1 MNKFRLI
8 LAPILCLAP
17 LLAHAAVTVQNL
29 RQWRAP
35 DHTRLV
41 FDLSAPLEHRVF
53 TLTDPDRVVV
63 DLDNARLGGPLPE
76 LDFSGPLLAAVRTG
90 QPNADTLRIVL
101 DLKTSVQPR
110 TFVLGPAGDYGNR
123 LVIDLIDKRAAL
135 EEEKADAEMQQER
148 ETRRKSGRIE
158 AKRPFLVAIDAGHG
172 GEDPG
177 AIGRRYRTR
186 EKDVTLAIARDLARL
201 VSANAGMKALLIRNG
216 DYYIGL
222 RERFHRARMHRAD
235 LFISIH
241 ADALPG
247 GHASGSSVYALSE
260 KGATDA
266 MAKIIADKENA
277 SDLIGGVSLS
287 DMDDVLAKV
296 LLDLSQ
302 TKTIQDSLVLG
313 GDLLTELRRV
323 GPVHTSF
330 VRQAGFVVLKAP
342 DIPSVLVETGFI
354 SNPAEERKLRSH
366 RFQREIAQSIFR
378 GIKRYLAHA
387 PVAPALARY
396 NDKAADTAQSTF

>member
-1 MNKFRLI
+1 MRLSERLGGMNKFRLI
-8 LAPILCLAP
+8 LAWFLLFAP
-17 LLAHAAVTVQNL
+17 YLAHADVTVRNL

-53 TLTDPDRVVV
+53 TLTNPDRIVV
-63 DLDNARLGGPLPE
+63 DLDNARLAGALPD
-76 LDFSGPLLAAVRTG
+76 LDYSGPLLAAVRTG
-90 QPNADTLRIVL
+90 RPDPDTLRIVL
-101 DLKTSVQPR
+101 DLKTAVQPR
-110 TFVLGPAGDYGNR
+110 TFVLGPAGDYGHR
-123 LVIDLIDKRAAL
+123 LVIDLLDSRAVR
-135 EEEKADAEMQQER
+135 EEEEADAVR
-148 ETRRKSGRIE
+148 NAKRKSDRSGS
-158 AKRPFLVAIDAGHG
+158 KRPFLVAIDAGHG

-201 VSANAGMKALLIRNG
+201 VDASPGMRALLIRDG
-216 DYYIGL
+216 DYYVGL
-222 RERFHRARMHRAD
+222 RERFHRARIHRAD

-247 GHASGSSVYALSE
+247 RQASGSSVYALSE

-277 SDLIGGVSLS
+277 ADLVGGVSLS
-287 DMDDVLAKV
+287 EMDDVLAKV

-302 TKTIQDSLVLG
+302 TKTIQDSLLLG

-323 GPVHTSF
+323 GPVHTRF

-342 DIPSVLVETGFI
+342 DIPSVLVETAFI
-354 SNPAEERKLRSH
+354 SNPAEERKLRSR
-366 RFQREIAQSIFR
+366 RFQRKMAEGILR
-378 GIKRYLAHA
+378 GIKRYRART
-387 PVAPALARY
+387 PTPALAQ
-396 NDKAADTAQSTF
+396 ADDGTMRVR

>member
-1 MNKFRLI
+1 MNKVRLVVVP
-8 LAPILCLAP
+8 LLFLAP
-17 LLAHAAVTVQNL
+17 LLAHAAVTVKNL

-53 TLTDPDRVVV
+53 TLINPDRVVV
-63 DLDNARLGGPLPE
+63 DLDNAKLGGPLPE
-76 LDFSGPLLAAVRTG
+76 LDFGGPLLAAVRTG
-90 QPNADTLRIVL
+90 RPDGDTLRIVL
-101 DLKTSVQPR
+101 DLKTAVQPR

-123 LVIDLIDKRAAL
+123 LVIDLIDKRAAA
-135 EEEKADAEMQQER
+135 EEEKADAELQRAR
-148 ETRRKSGRIE
+148 ETRRKSG
-158 AKRPFLVAIDAGHG
+158 ARPSFLVAIDAGHG

-186 EKDVTLAIARDLARL
+186 EKDVTLAIARDLARR
-201 VSANAGMKALLIRNG
+201 VNASAGMKALLIRDG

-222 RERFHRARMHRAD
+222 RERFHRARKHHAD

-241 ADALPG
+241 ADALPEG
-247 GHASGSSVYALSE
+247 RASGASVYALSE

-266 MAKIIADKENA
+266 MARIIADRENA
-277 SDLIGGVSLS
+277 SDRIGGVDLS
-287 DMDDVLAKV
+287 DMDDVLKKV

-323 GPVHTSF
+323 GPVHTRF

-354 SNPAEERKLRSH
+354 SNPSEERKLRS
-366 RFQREIAQSIFR
+366 RRYQRKLAQSIFL
-378 GIKRYLAHA
+378 GIKRYMSHA

-396 NDKAADTAQSTF
+396 NDKATETAPSTF